1 MYLVFF
7 VIELFYHK
15 VRLKTRIIYV
25 KIEKRG
31 GGIMEKF
38 RWAYI
43 GSGGI
48 AHSTAREIT
57 KGNHEIVSVYS
68 RNKEKAEVFARK
80 YGAKAYGSFE
90 EAVCREDVDGVY
102 IATPHT
108 SHLEYS
114 LRTMKAGKP
123 VLCEK
128 PVGVSFSEV
137 QQMTD
142 TAKQTDTYFCEAMWT
157 WFSDVALTVKKWV
170 KEGRIGE
177 IRDVT
182 INYSFPGIFMPK
194 TSRVLTP
201 ETAGGAL
208 LDVGI
213 YPITYCYNL
222 FGVPEKIE
230 CKGII
235 RKGIDIGER
244 VILHYKG
251 FKCKLNISLL
261 YVKENCTIKGT
272 EGKITLP
279 VFFHMASKT
288 MLKSNEGNETYKGK
302 TDYITQ
308 FDAVAKEIKGCRKES
323 AFIPFD
329 ATAECMKIMD
339 ECRKQMGL
347 VYPFERK

>member
-1 MYLVFF
+1 
-7 VIELFYHK
+7 
-15 VRLKTRIIYV
+15 
-25 KIEKRG
+25 
-31 GGIMEKF
+31 MEKF

-43 GSGGI
+43 GSGSI

-68 RNKEKAEVFARK
+68 RNREKAEAFAER

-90 EAVCREDVDGVY
+90 EAVCCDDVDGVY

-108 SHLEYS
+108 SHLDYS
-114 LRTMKAGKP
+114 LRAMRAGKA

-128 PVGVSFSEV
+128 PVGVSSDEV
-137 QQMTD
+137 SQMID

-157 WFSDVALTVKKWV
+157 WFSDVALTVKRWV

-177 IRDVT
+177 VKSVT

-230 CKGII
+230 CKGIL

-244 VILHYKG
+244 VILHYKD

-261 YVKENCTIKGT
+261 YVNESCTIKGT
-272 EGKITLP
+272 KGKITLP
-279 VFFHMASKT
+279 VFFHMASKAI
-288 MLKSNEGNETYKGK
+288 LKSTDGNEVYKGK

-308 FDAVAKEIKGCRKES
+308 FDAVAREIKEGRRES
-323 AFIPFD
+323 VFIPFE

-339 ECRKQMGL
+339 ECRRQMGL
-347 VYPFERK
+347 VYPFENK

>member
-1 MYLVFF
+1 MA
-7 VIELFYHK
+7 
-15 VRLKTRIIYV
+15 
-25 KIEKRG
+25 
-31 GGIMEKF
+31 KF

-48 AHSTAREIT
+48 AHSTAREIV

-68 RNKEKAEVFARK
+68 RNKAKAEAFAEK
-80 YGAKAYGSFE
+80 YGAKACDCFD
-90 EAVCREDVDGVY
+90 EAVCRDDVDGVY

-114 LRTMKAGKP
+114 IRAMEAVKP

-128 PVGVSFSEV
+128 PVGVSLGEV
-137 QQMTD
+137 DRMIK
-142 TAKQTDTYFCEAMWT
+142 TARQTDTYFCEAMWT
-157 WFSDVALTVKKWV
+157 WFSEVALTVKRWV

-177 IRDVT
+177 IRQVT

-244 VILHYKG
+244 VILYYKG

-261 YVKENCTIKGT
+261 YVKENCTIKGDK
-272 EGKITLP
+272 GKITLP
-279 VFFHMASKT
+279 VFFHMASKAK
-288 MLKSNEGNETYKGK
+288 LESKEGKEIYKGK

-308 FDAVAKEIKGCRKES
+308 FDAVAGEIREGRRQS
-323 AFIPFD
+323 LFIPFE

-339 ECRKQMGL
+339 ECRNRMGL
-347 VYPFERK
+347 VYPFEK